1 MRLRAVILV
10 GALALVPCILSASD
24 VSSHVAHC
32 KEGDSKNLL
41 FRPEGASAIPA
52 LLLLHGSGDH
62 PGPMIDAWKDLARKE
77 HFVLIAP
84 ELPLDPKF
92 EEAAPAIF
100 RCDVEDAKQ
109 AVSLDARRVY
119 VFGHSMGGYLAY
131 DAATLASE
139 YFAAVAVHAMRIAD
153 EYTSI
158 VGKAKRKTPIA
169 IYIGDRDQFIALDGV
184 RKTRDLLKKSG
195 FPLHYV
201 ELPGHDHNYYAV
213 ADQVNSD
220 VWKFLKKVQLPAQ

>member
-1 MRLRAVILV
+1 M
-10 GALALVPCILSASD
+10 
-24 VSSHVAHC
+24 
-32 KEGDSKNLL
+32 L
-41 FRPEGASAIPA
+41 FRPEGANPMPA

-62 PGPMIDAWKDLARKE
+62 PAPMIEAWKGLAKKE

-100 RCDVEDAKQ
+100 RCDVEDAKL
-109 AVSLDARRVY
+109 AGPLDARRVY

-131 DAATLASE
+131 DAATLASD

-153 EYTSI
+153 EYTYI
-158 VGKAKRKTPIA
+158 LDKAKRKTPMA
-169 IYIGDRDQFIALDGV
+169 IYIGDRDQFVALDGV

-195 FPLHYV
+195 FPVHYI
-201 ELPGHDHNYYAV
+201 ELPGHDHNYYAI

-220 VWKFLKKVQLPAQ
+220 AWSFLKKVQLPAQ

>member
-1 MRLRAVILV
+1 MLLPRCVI
-10 GALALVPCILSASD
+10 ASD

-32 KEGDSKNLL
+32 KEGDSKYLL
-41 FRPEGASAIPA
+41 FRPKGSDPMPA

-62 PGPMIDAWKDLARKE
+62 PAPMIDAWKGLAKKE
-77 HFVLIAP
+77 HFLLIAP

-92 EEAAPAIF
+92 EEVAPAIF
-100 RCDVEDAKQ
+100 RCDVEDAKL
-109 AVSLDARRVY
+109 AGPLDARRVY

-131 DAATLASE
+131 DAATLASD

-153 EYTSI
+153 EYTYI
-158 VGKAKRKTPIA
+158 VEKAKRKTPMA
-169 IYIGDRDQFIALDGV
+169 IYMGDRDQFVALDGV
-184 RKTRDLLKKSG
+184 RKTRDLLKTSG
-195 FPLHYV
+195 FPVHYV

-220 VWKFLKKVQLPAQ
+220 AWKFLKKVQLPAQ

>member
-1 MRLRAVILV
+1 M
-10 GALALVPCILSASD
+10 LVPPCVTASV

-32 KEGDSKNLL
+32 KEGDSKYLL
-41 FRPEGASAIPA
+41 FRPEGSNAMPA

-62 PGPMIDAWKDLARKE
+62 PAPMIDAWKDLAKKE

-92 EEAAPAIF
+92 EEVAPAIF
-100 RCDVEDAKQ
+100 RCDVEDAKL
-109 AVSLDARRVY
+109 AGPLDPRRVY

-153 EYTSI
+153 EYASI
-158 VGKAKRKTPIA
+158 VEKAKRKTPIA
-169 IYIGDRDQFIALDGV
+169 IYIGDRDQFIAIDGV

-195 FPLHYV
+195 FPVRYV
-201 ELPGHDHNYYAV
+201 EIPGHDHNYYAV

-220 VWKFLKKVQLPAQ
+220 AWKFLKKVQLPAE